1 MIVLDDADVR
11 RLLTP
16 GVALDAIRRTLTAQ
30 RAGRLSAPPR
40 VRAELAGGA
49 LMFTAG
55 RIDGLGYGFRV
66 YDSLP
71 MLDDLSAAP

>member
-16 GVALDAIRRTLTAQ
+16 GMAVGAIRRTLTAQ

-40 VRAELAGGA
+40 VRAQLAGGA
-49 LMFTAG
+49 LLVTAG
-55 RIDGLGYGFRV
+55 RIEGLGY
-66 YDSLP
+66 
-71 MLDDLSAAP
+71 AAFLFAGVT